1 MGVPGLKNVPHPP
14 PLLVACGAGMLIDQ
28 CVKGRLVA
36 AELEGMVTSGVNST
50 GIGLKIEEC

>member
-1 MGVPGLKNVPHPP
+1 
-14 PLLVACGAGMLIDQ
+14 MLIDQ

-50 GIGLKIEEC
+50 GIGLRIEEC